1 MSTVAANDSALY
13 RMVANSNLQIY
24 NNSADTSPEPLD
36 LTIQIQTVQSNSVN
50 PVKPDLES
58 ANSVKQDPE
67 SIDYTPQIY
76 EDTLKQRLEFQNS
89 ENATVE
95 SGNVTLESVNLDTES
110 VDFSPQI
117 YEDTRAPLSEQ
128 DSGRGVEIHY
138 EEVKIINIKKT
149 EKMSHK

>member
-1 MSTVAANDSALY
+1 MSTVAANDSALH

-50 PVKPDLES
+50 SVKPDLES

-89 ENATVE
+89 GNATVE
-95 SGNVTLESVNLDTES
+95 SGNVTLESVNLDPES

-138 EEVKIINIKKT
+138 EEVKIIYIKKI